1 MSLLSLTKHFELIED
16 HRQAAKV
23 TYPLFDVLFLTVVAV
38 IGALRAG
45 KILKTLA
52 IVTWNY

>member
-1 MSLLSLTKHFELIED
+1 MSLLSLTKYFELIED
-16 HRQAAKV
+16 YRQAAKV

-38 IGALRAG
+38 IGGLRTG